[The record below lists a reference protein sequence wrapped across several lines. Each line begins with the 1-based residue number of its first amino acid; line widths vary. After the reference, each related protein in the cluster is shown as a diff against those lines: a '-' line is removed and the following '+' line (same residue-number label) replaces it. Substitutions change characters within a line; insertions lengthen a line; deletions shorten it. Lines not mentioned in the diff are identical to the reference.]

1 MKAGRTAGR
10 KPEEERREEKESK
23 NLNDLLQD
31 KQNFVR
37 AKYERILQ
45 GVYDMYMILKY
56 FKYHTLSF
64 LILRPCAL
72 CTSFYTRADH

>member
-45 GVYDMYMILKY
+45 GVYVLY
-56 FKYHTLSF
+56 FKYRLYF
-64 LILRPCAL
+64 LILRPCA
-72 CTSFYTRADH
+72 RGARH

>member
-1 MKAGRTAGR
+1 VKTERTAGR
-10 KPEEERREEKESK
+10 KPEKEEGRERVQS
-23 NLNDLLQD
+23 NDLLQD

-45 GVYDMYMILKY
+45 GVYIICILRTSY
-56 FKYHTLSF
+56 AYTYHTFSF
-64 LILRPCAL
+64 FNFTPL

>member
-45 GVYDMYMILKY
+45 GVYVLY
-56 FKYHTLSF
+56 FIRSYF
-64 LILRPCAL
+64 L
-72 CTSFYTRADH
+72 F